1 MVSTKIR
8 VPEKLYIQT
17 LIAGKFNASMVVDDL
32 EAKKIR
38 IPTNEMLAIRD
49 ELLRSNPQYFQDQTN
64 TTPDDEWLEQTELSP
79 MFYYR
84 FKRQTD
90 KSLQGLTGAFAM
102 LEDPRMVKYINCLAL
117 SGVDQTDLELI
128 LNAKY
133 NISFEP
139 FDFAMFLKYFANY
152 EGWTYTDKELFIGNY
167 PDPTTKAAYKLA
179 LTGDRAQ
186 LIWELGLGTD
196 PSISFDD
203 LLRDMLTDSYFY
215 FKKKLKLN
223 PEEAQKFEAL
233 AVKIAD
239 RLDKSKGEGQEAQ
252 DLLSELK
259 IKLTTTDTTKKTSD
273 DTPKDINDLDV
284 ELPTSTDLV
293 VPNIEALMNEG
304 KL

>member
-1 MVSTKIR
+1 MVSTRIR

-17 LIAGKFNASMVVDDL
+17 LIVGKFNSAFVVDDL
-32 EAKKIR
+32 NSKKIR
-38 IPTNEMLAIRD
+38 IPTDEMLSIRD
-49 ELLRSNPQYFQDQTN
+49 EIVKSNPQYFQDQANTN
-64 TTPDDEWLEQTELSP
+64 PDDEWLERTELSP
-79 MFYYR
+79 MYYYR
-84 FKRQTD
+84 FKKSTD
-90 KSLQGLTGAFAM
+90 KSLQGIQGAFAM
-102 LEDPRMVKYINCLAL
+102 LEDPRMVKYIHTLTL

-139 FDFAMFLKYFANY
+139 HDFEMFLKYFANY
-152 EGWTYTDKELFIGNY
+152 TGWTYTDKELFISSIQDSNL
-167 PDPTTKAAYKLA
+167 KSIYKLA

-196 PSISFDD
+196 PSVSFDD

-223 PEEAQKFEAL
+223 PEDAQKFATL

-239 RLDKSKGEGQEAQ
+239 RLDKSKSEEQESQ
-252 DLLSELK
+252 DILSEFK
-259 IKLTTTDTTKKTSD
+259 IKLRNSDTSKKD
-273 DTPKDINDLDV
+273 NDVPKDINELDV
-284 ELPTSTDLV
+284 ELPTQTDLV
-293 VPNIEALMNEG
+293 IPNIESLMSEG